1 MNKKN
6 ISLILIGILL
16 LVLQFYVRVGNATI
30 DVFSDVIGF
39 ILIVIGIL
47 PLAPRNVL
55 FKKARLAAILGT
67 AAAVFG
73 QAVLFYV
80 WGGRGSQMRT
90 MAAGLSTIFTIY
102 FTYYFTEAIILE
114 AKFQEK
120 SAATRSFRIVWLL
133 LGALVFI
140 HYIAFMSNISLASIL
155 VGAGSGICAIYY
167 CSTMLTACKQ
177 LYMEGLPTKHMDI
190 SAEKASKK

>member
-1 MNKKN
+1 M
-6 ISLILIGILL
+6 
-16 LVLQFYVRVGNATI
+16 T
-30 DVFSDVIGF
+30 
-39 ILIVIGIL
+39 
-47 PLAPRNVL
+47 
-55 FKKARLAAILGT
+55 
-67 AAAVFG
+67 
-73 QAVLFYV
+73 
-80 WGGRGSQMRT
+80 SQMRT

>member
-1 MNKKN
+1 MCYLKSKTCRY
-6 ISLILIGILL
+6 
-16 LVLQFYVRVGNATI
+16 F
-30 DVFSDVIGF
+30 
-39 ILIVIGIL
+39 
-47 PLAPRNVL
+47 RNGC
-55 FKKARLAAILGT
+55 RRYRSGT
-67 AAAVFG
+67 AFKD
-73 QAVLFYV
+73 
-80 WGGRGSQMRT
+80 WGDSASQMRT

-190 SAEKASKK
+190 SAEKASKNKCRQLLYLHSSFLSVPH

>member
-16 LVLQFYVRVGNATI
+16 LVLQFYVLVGNATI

-67 AAAVFG
+67 AAAVIG
-73 QAVLFYV
+73 QALLFKD
-80 WGGRGSQMRT
+80 WGVSASQMRT

-120 SAATRSFRIVWLL
+120 SATTRSFRIVWL
-133 LGALVFI
+133 
-140 HYIAFMSNISLASIL
+140 
-155 VGAGSGICAIYY
+155 
-167 CSTMLTACKQ
+167 
-177 LYMEGLPTKHMDI
+177 
-190 SAEKASKK
+190 

>member
-39 ILIVIGIL
+39 ILI
-47 PLAPRNVL
+47 
-55 FKKARLAAILGT
+55 
-67 AAAVFG
+67 
-73 QAVLFYV
+73 
-80 WGGRGSQMRT
+80 
-90 MAAGLSTIFTIY
+90 
-102 FTYYFTEAIILE
+102 TEAIILE

>member
-67 AAAVFG
+67 
-73 QAVLFYV
+73 
-80 WGGRGSQMRT
+80 
-90 MAAGLSTIFTIY
+90 AAGLSTIFTIY